1 MIVFPKKLRFQV
13 NSMYRTSFLIVV
25 VIFFIAGCATIGEKR
40 RIAGFEKVSRAYERI
55 MLDSNFETAH
65 GFTDLES
72 VREEIDFTAYKDI
85 KIVEY
90 QVKKGWVSDDR
101 IEVHQIV
108 EVKYYRID
116 SLIVRTMR
124 YEQLWKYDD
133 VKKTW
138 LLQAGLPEFK

>member
-1 MIVFPKKLRFQV
+1 MFRI
-13 NSMYRTSFLIVV
+13 SFLIVIV
-25 VIFFIAGCATIGEKR
+25 VFFTAGCATLMEKSR
-40 RIAGFEKVSRAYERI
+40 MAGFEKISRAYERI
-55 MLDSNFETAH
+55 MLDSDFETAH

-72 VREEIDFTAYKDI
+72 VREVIDFTAYKDI

-101 IEVHQIV
+101 IKVKQTV

-133 VKKTW
+133 MKKTFGIRNSRGS
-138 LLQAGLPEFK
+138 A